1 MTVTRLITDPA
12 STGTWTL
19 VPGRSSFTFSNKTL
33 WGLVPVNGRFTD
45 VTGQGQI
52 AADGQVSGRI
62 QLRVASV
69 KTGVGKRDEHLRSAD
84 FFDAENYPEIT
95 INVTGIAADGT
106 LTATMRLRGVELPL
120 PLDASVTP
128 QVEST
133 VAVTART
140 KVDRTRWGI
149 AGSMAGMIPTTTTLT
164 ADAVFTRA

>member
-69 KTGVGKRDEHLRSAD
+69 KTVS
-84 FFDAENYPEIT
+84 FT
-95 INVTGIAADGT
+95 I
-106 LTATMRLRGVELPL
+106 RLK
-120 PLDASVTP
+120 ASRR
-128 QVEST
+128 
-133 VAVTART
+133 ART
-140 KVDRTRWGI
+140 RSGGTPG
-149 AGSMAGMIPTTTTLT
+149 AT
-164 ADAVFTRA
+164 